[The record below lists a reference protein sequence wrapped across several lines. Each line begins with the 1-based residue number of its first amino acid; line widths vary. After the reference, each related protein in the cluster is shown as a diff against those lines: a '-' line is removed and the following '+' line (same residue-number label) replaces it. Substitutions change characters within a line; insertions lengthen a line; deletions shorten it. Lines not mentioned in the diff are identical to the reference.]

1 MMINENNIM
10 KNDTAKFF
18 EKHTY
23 TWFIE
28 LFAYKRSSAMN
39 IKFQSPKTFTT
50 HKTKQ
55 KKTFIGLVK
64 WTSIEKLSNS
74 FPYTCQ

>member
-1 MMINENNIM
+1 MIWQSFP
-10 KNDTAKFF
+10 KAST
-18 EKHTY
+18 HTH

-28 LFAYKRSSAMN
+28 LFAYKRSSTMN

-50 HKTKQ
+50 NK

-64 WTSIEKLSNS
+64 WTLIEKLPNR